1 MLNLDKLSYWEQKN
15 YFKDVDF
22 TIIGS
27 GIVGFSTALSL
38 RKRHPDAKILI
49 LERGYLP
56 SGASTKNAGFAC
68 FGSATELYDDIGNFG
83 EEQVWETVRLR
94 WLGLQNLRSLIGD
107 ENLKL
112 EINGSWDLIAE
123 KDSEISNLTKGQIPY
138 YNEKLKAITG
148 KDSVY
153 SIDDDVSDRFGFKG
167 IATSFYNRLEGQIDT
182 ASMNNEF
189 HRLAIQADIKT
200 LFGVELENYSNTEKK
215 VEVKTNIGT
224 FDTSKLI
231 ICTNGFAGKFI
242 KDETILPAR
251 AQVLVTNVIPDL
263 KIKGAFHYDRGYYYF
278 RNIDGRLL
286 FGGGRNLALAEETTE
301 NMENTDLITNRLKQ
315 LLDEVIL
322 PESKYEIDY
331 SWAGIMG
338 VGNTKKPIVKQID
351 EHVYCGVR
359 LGGMGVAIG
368 SLVGQELSEL
378 IK

>member
-1 MLNLDKLSYWEQKN
+1 
-15 YFKDVDF
+15 
-22 TIIGS
+22 
-27 GIVGFSTALSL
+27 
-38 RKRHPDAKILI
+38 
-49 LERGYLP
+49 
-56 SGASTKNAGFAC
+56 
-68 FGSATELYDDIGNFG
+68 
-83 EEQVWETVRLR
+83 
-94 WLGLQNLRSLIGD
+94 
-107 ENLKL
+107 
-112 EINGSWDLIAE
+112 
-123 KDSEISNLTKGQIPY
+123 
-138 YNEKLKAITG
+138 
-148 KDSVY
+148 
-153 SIDDDVSDRFGFKG
+153 
-167 IATSFYNRLEGQIDT
+167 
-182 ASMNNEF
+182 MNNEF

-200 LFGVELENYSNTEKK
+200 LFGVELENYTNAEKK

-263 KIKGAFHYDRGYYYF
+263 KIKGTFHYDRGYYYF